1 MFSGI
6 ITDIGKIIN
15 IEQQKSQDLSIYI
28 RTSYDIKTIS
38 IGSSISCN
46 GVCLTVVSKTDDILS
61 FDVSNETVSKT
72 NFDGLNIG
80 GKINL
85 EQSLKIGD
93 ELSGHLVYGHVDG
106 VGVIAKITQD
116 NGSHI
121 LEIQVPDNMVKYLAK
136 KASVTIN
143 GVSLT
148 INDIKDNIIYINIIP
163 HTWNVTNF
171 TNIEKG
177 SKVNLEIDIIARYV
191 EQLLKFK

>member
-6 ITDIGKIIN
+6 ITDIGEIIN
-15 IEQQKSQDLSIYI
+15 IEQQKSHDLLIYI
-28 RTSYDIKTIS
+28 RTSYNIKTIS

-46 GVCLTVVSKTDDILS
+46 GVCLTVVSKKDDILS

-80 GKINL
+80 SKINL
-85 EQSLKIGD
+85 EQSLKMGD

-106 VGVIAKITQD
+106 VGVVKKITQD

-171 TNIEKG
+171 ANIEKG